1 MKTTTTDTNNVGSRD
16 ESTKSCSPARAGG
29 SQLTVEAEIER
40 QMNLIAS
47 KNKNSLNS
55 AQIVPLHPDWR
66 FSTNGLYLLLATA
79 GCGKSRFIIKHILMS
94 EQLLNE
100 PYYSQICYCSTSG
113 ELDKTISTY
122 IHSKVI
128 KTPLVE
134 VPDTQLMAF
143 LARHLKRKQ
152 KYYSMIEYIQSGF
165 KTINKTL
172 QHSIDKHNLKLRM
185 KLKRRGESLPPD
197 VMDTL
202 PQYSSSTVLNNRIDT
217 VQIVEK
223 VSKPKLFAY
232 IISKIQ
238 KYKYNRS
245 VVPLLVILDDFAG
258 HSLIENKRTPLAKMM
273 TKCRHYSTTF
283 IVAVQTAKY
292 VIKDIRRQAT
302 DVVIWAGLNEEDFI
316 QLFKEIQYSYNVDA
330 LWNEYRQLTNQKDH
344 LILNCKAHSYTF
356 IRVNVHFNDYAP
368 PPQKVTV
375 KPITMKI

>member
-1 MKTTTTDTNNVGSRD
+1 MYTPDNEKTS
-16 ESTKSCSPARAGG
+16 ESETHNISK
-29 SQLTVEAEIER
+29 LEAEIER
-40 QMNLIAS
+40 QMNTIAS
-47 KNKNSLNS
+47 KNRNSLNS
-55 AQIVPLHPDWR
+55 AQIVPLHPDWK
-66 FSTNGLYLLLATA
+66 FSTNGLYLMLATA

-100 PYYSQICYCSTSG
+100 PYYAQICYCSTSG

-122 IHSKVI
+122 INSKVI

-143 LARHLKRKQ
+143 LSRHLKRKQ

-165 KTINKTL
+165 KTVTKTL
-172 QHSIDKHNLKLRM
+172 QHSIDKHNLKLRV
-185 KLKRRGESLPPD
+185 KLKKRGSQLPPD

-202 PQYSSSTVLNNRIDT
+202 PQYSSSTVMNNRIDT
-217 VQIVEK
+217 LQIVEK
-223 VSKPKLFAY
+223 VSKPKLLGY
-232 IISKIQ
+232 MMRKMQ
-238 KYKYNRS
+238 KYQYNRS

-258 HSLIENKRTPLAKMM
+258 HALIENKRTPLAKMM

-302 DVVIWAGLNEEDFI
+302 DVVIWAGLNEEDFL

-330 LWNEYRQLTNQKDH
+330 LWNEYRQLKNQKDH

-356 IRVNVHFNDYAP
+356 IRVNVSFNDYADEP
-368 PPQKVTV
+368 KKFNV
-375 KPITMKI
+375 KRPALKI